1 MKQAEVDFPRSRFT
15 PAPADKEGVGI
26 GSWGSLSPEILL
38 LTPTFDSLRNTWSPL
53 TCGGNVQRLPTDV

>member
-38 LTPTFDSLRNTWSPL
+38 LTPTFNSLRNT
-53 TCGGNVQRLPTDV
+53 